1 MLLLHWLRQAMR
13 SRCRRTGQ
21 RPAPRRSS
29 SARPRVESLEDR
41 LAPAAS
47 VTASATSNLLN
58 KPVQFSLYDNGYLVM
73 TRGTV
78 HVTVASG
85 VQGLFQGTDGA
96 GDQVAYDLVGHVLRE
111 YTPNHGWVAIG
122 SADQAAG
129 ASGHVYF
136 RQAGNLFLTTGAPAS
151 SASAYQA
158 IANTGVSALVQFD
171 ASHVLFLQ
179 NGTFYYLSGSTQPTK
194 LESNV
199 KALVQD
205 GPGQVLF
212 LDGGNGL
219 NLLSPST
226 GDPQP
231 LLLDVQGLAQSAPNT
246 AVYLTADGTLMS
258 TTTGSTPTAIATSV
272 QALAEGR
279 NETAYVIH
287 NGMVAEVT
295 AAGKLV
301 NVPGTANTAHLIVDG
316 QQQVYAISTRATLE
330 RITGL
335 SAKAIAWNVT
345 SYAID
350 SAGELVELDGPAVYH
365 YYTGQYTISGIS
377 TAVQF
382 ALDASGD
389 LYSIDRNGNL
399 AMAATSS
406 SPLQQIATGVTQ
418 VAIDSAGDLV
428 YLTGPYMVNYVSGG
442 LFTSNSTAGTNGN
455 PPPARFALDLE
466 GNLYTLDGGVL
477 TVTATSDPSTSQRLA
492 TGVLGMA
499 ADSAGQVVAV
509 TGPHSYAYYGGLVG
523 GGGSS
528 NIAQY
533 AVDPAGVLYALYPS
547 GALYAAA
554 TAATPMHL
562 VETGVTRMA
571 MDIANEVVLLHGTSS
586 YDYLLGQLGTG
597 GSGSRTTYA
606 IDSHG
611 DLYTLSANTVTMSSW
626 SLGTTRTL
634 GTGVS
639 QMFMDKS
646 GEVALLFGTTGQ
658 LSYYDS
664 VGQKFMPILAN
675 QAQAVVDS
683 HGRLYSRGA
692 SGVVSQIAPQGPV
705 PVDYLAKSIGIS
717 NGNAYAT
724 YTTIGQ
730 FWHNLAAVHTQMG
743 LPTGPEVEVAGGRAV
758 EFQGGEMTWSPQ
770 TGVRVIPVEFRRT
783 YDNLNG
789 PSSYLGFPTT
799 GLYLTHDITGTVDG
813 EVLYFQNGALFMSNT
828 GVITAVSK
836 HIAQAYQQYQSGNF
850 ALGVPSS
857 AQAIPATDTE
867 AVTFTDGVLYWSPA
881 TGTRLAADASTLNK
895 LSMPAL
901 SLAGGGITGQVINNT
916 LNQQFGVQFSATG
929 TFSMNL
935 ADETAYASVDFAG
948 LQLDSGQIESLL
960 NLQPELPSLPNPLD
974 ILTSLGRTGVSNGY
988 AKLENTDYGP
998 GATNAANVY
1007 VSSSQFVDW
1016 ASPDTVGELIGATAL
1031 GAGDLAYNT
1040 LVEHLSEEL
1049 QGIIAWATRR
1059 WGDEPTA
1066 LAQLSLALV
1075 QGRLNV
1081 TPVAV
1086 PYYYTLFGQQLPPE
1100 YHLGFVLSVTPS
1112 SSNPLPTGPLMPQPD
1127 LIGTATSAASALDG
1141 VSADN
1146 IQSILGQF
1154 AVYVV
1159 NHALGTNIDASAI
1172 NLGES
1177 IGTDLVTQGLY
1188 RAAFTELSKFG
1199 LSASTL
1205 TQLYTAQ
1212 GDSALLNLN
1221 QGSNSIGQQLQSEV
1235 NHYLGGD
1242 LKFVVTYMTFNTS
1255 TYELAAQIQ
1264 VNYAHNWGT
1273 LGSILDNVGNTLWNL
1288 GKGAVQHIDD
1298 WFQEETGFLANW
1310 WQNTGTVIPGASWV
1324 APAIANL
1331 QSVADDLGSAAEPY
1345 VQGLQSEANKIADSP
1360 VGRFVS
1366 AIASGHFPSLGLTDN
1381 EEYGFIPVN

>member
-1 MLLLHWLRQAMR
+1 MPLLHWLRQAMR
-13 SRCRRTGQ
+13 SRCRRTGK
-21 RPAPRRSS
+21 RPLSC
-29 SARPRVESLEDR
+29 ARPRLESLEDR

-47 VTASATSNLLN
+47 VTATATSNLLN
-58 KPVQFSLYDNGYLVM
+58 KPVQFSLYDNGHLVM
-73 TRGTV
+73 TRGTA
-78 HVTVASG
+78 HVTIASG
-85 VQGLFQGTDGA
+85 VQGLYQGTDST
-96 GDQVAYDLVGHVLRE
+96 GDQVAYDLSAHVLRE
-111 YTPNHGWVAIG
+111 YTPNHGWVKIG
-122 SADQAAG
+122 SADQAAA

-136 RQAGNLFLTTGAPAS
+136 RQAGNLFLTTGVPAS

-158 IANTGVSALVQFD
+158 IANNGVSALVQFD

-179 NGTFYYLSGSTQPTK
+179 NTTFYYLSGGTQPTK

-205 GPGQVLF
+205 GPNQVLF

-226 GDPQP
+226 GNPQA
-231 LLLDVQGLAQSAPNT
+231 LLLDLQGLAQSAPNT

-258 TTTGSTPTAIATSV
+258 TTAGSTPTAIATSV
-272 QALAEGR
+272 QALAQGR
-279 NETAYVIH
+279 NQTAYVIH

-295 AAGKLV
+295 AASKLL

-316 QQQVYAISTRATLE
+316 QQQVYAISAGRTLE

-335 SAKAIAWNVT
+335 TARPIAWNVT

-365 YYTGQYTISGIS
+365 YFTGQFTMSGIS

-406 SPLQQIATGVTQ
+406 SPLKQIATGVTQ
-418 VAIDSAGDLV
+418 VAIDSAGELV
-428 YLTGPYMVNYVSGG
+428 YLTGPYTWNYVISSNFFTSGG
-442 LFTSNSTAGTNGN
+442 SVAPPGS
-455 PPPARFALDLE
+455 PPPIRYALDLN
-466 GNLYTLDGGVL
+466 GNLYALGGGVL
-477 TVTATSDPSTSQRLA
+477 TVAASSLATPQRLA

-499 ADSAGQVVAV
+499 ADSAGDVVAV
-509 TGPHSYAYYGGLVG
+509 TGLHSYAYYGGMVG

-528 NIAQY
+528 TTAQY
-533 AVDPAGVLYALYPS
+533 AVDPAGTLYALYPS

-554 TAATPMHL
+554 TATTPMHL

-571 MDIANEVVLLHGTSS
+571 MDAANEVVLLHGTTS
-586 YDYLLGQLGTG
+586 YGYLLGQLGTG
-597 GSGSRTTYA
+597 GSATRTTYA
-606 IDSHG
+606 LDNHG
-611 DLYTLSANTVTMSSW
+611 DLFTLSGNTVTMSTW
-626 SLGTTRTL
+626 SLGPQNTIATA
-634 GTGVS
+634 VA
-639 QMFMDKS
+639 QIFMDKT
-646 GEVALLFGTTGQ
+646 GEVALLFGNGQ
-658 LSYYDS
+658 LSYYDP
-664 VGQKFMPILAN
+664 VGKQLVGILSN
-675 QAQAVVDS
+675 QAQAIVDGS
-683 HGRLYSRGA
+683 GQLYSRGNA
-692 SGVVSQIAPQGPV
+692 DETVYQVTPAGAT
-705 PVDYLAKSIGIS
+705 PVDYLATWIGTS
-717 NGNAYAT
+717 NGRGVVRYS
-724 YTTIGQ
+724 TIGQ
-730 FWHNLAAVHTQMG
+730 FWHNLPAVKKQMG
-743 LPTGPEVEVAGGRAV
+743 LPTSYEGAEAGGHVV
-758 EFQGGEMTWSPQ
+758 EFVGGEMTWSPQ
-770 TGVRVIPVEFRRT
+770 TGVRVIPEEFRGT
-783 YDNLNG
+783 YDANG
-789 PSSYLGFPTT
+789 GPAGYLGFPTT
-799 GLYLTHDITGTVDG
+799 GVYLAHDITGTVDG

-828 GVITAVSK
+828 GVLTAVSK
-836 HIAQAYQQYQSGNF
+836 HIAIAYQQYQSGNY

-857 AQAIPATDTE
+857 AQAIAASDTE
-867 AVTFTDGVLYWSPA
+867 AVTFTNGVLYWSPA
-881 TGTRLAADASTLNK
+881 TGARLAADASTLNT

-901 SLAGGGITGQVINNT
+901 SLAGGGITSQAIDNT
-916 LNQQFGVQFSATG
+916 LNQKFGVQFSATG
-929 TFSMNL
+929 TLSMNL
-935 ADETAYASVDFAG
+935 ADETAYASVNFAG
-948 LQLDSGQIESLL
+948 FQLDSGEIESLL

-974 ILTSLGRTGVSNGY
+974 ILTSLGRTGASNGY
-988 AKLENTDYGP
+988 AKLENTYYGP

-1031 GAGDLAYNT
+1031 GGGDLVYNT

-1075 QGRLNV
+1075 QGRLHV
-1081 TPVAV
+1081 TPVSV

-1112 SSNPLPTGPLMPQPD
+1112 SSNPLPTGPLMPQAD
-1127 LIGTATSAASALDG
+1127 LIGTATSAASALEG

-1159 NHALGTNIDASAI
+1159 NHALGTSIDASAI
-1172 NLGES
+1172 NLGDS
-1177 IGTDLVTQGLY
+1177 IGTDLITQGLY
-1188 RAAFTELSKFG
+1188 RVAFGELSKFG

-1205 TQLYTAQ
+1205 TQLYTSQ
-1212 GDSALLNLN
+1212 GNSALINLN
-1221 QGSNSIGQQLQSEV
+1221 QGSNSIGQQLQNEV

-1264 VNYAHNWGT
+1264 VNYAHSWGT
-1273 LGSILDNVGNTLWNL
+1273 LGSILDNVGNTLWQM
-1288 GKGAVQHIDD
+1288 GKGAVQHVDD

-1310 WQNTGTVIPGASWV
+1310 WQNTGANIPATSWV
-1324 APAIANL
+1324 TPAIAKL

-1345 VQGLQSEANKIADSP
+1345 VKGIQSEAANVANSP
-1360 VGRFVS
+1360 VGHFVS
-1366 AIASGHFPSLGLTDN
+1366 ALASGHFPSLGLTDD